1 MTYSRVTKRPPVQLM
16 THDEALKHVL
26 STEQIREILA
36 QVDKHQE
43 INALFNSKK
52 YEMKSQ
58 RKGKTFLTKLQ
69 KQLHCCESST
79 KTAIDPSS
87 KKSSSPIKTE
97 LNSEPFENNE
107 EVDNTAE
114 KSKKSKKDKS
124 AAK

>member
-26 STEQIREILA
+26 STEQIRDILS

-43 INALFNSKK
+43 INTMFNSKK
-52 YEMKSQ
+52 ASIKSQ

-69 KQLHCCESST
+69 KQLHCCEASSS
-79 KTAIDPSS
+79 KTAIEPSS
-87 KKSSSPIKTE
+87 KKPSSPIKTE

-107 EVDNTAE
+107 ED
-114 KSKKSKKDKS
+114 KKE
-124 AAK
+124 